1 MKTFSS
7 QAKPDTFFLRH
18 IGISQSFSQV
28 KSRQVTK
35 SSDKISTKSFF
46 SMYLLWCICNAYWH
60 CILFSWLVVGTWT
73 TGHGHDTINK
83 GKCLFLLLRY
93 SSLLLLLKKLKGYHA
108 AFTVRFHFFLGKV
121 YLKYLHF
128 YQDRQWR
135 KFVCG
140 YKGVVFMFFCLWKL
154 ESWGKLCVIYI
165 MSIMMR
171 KHYVIHIMCTLN
183 SIKSWAFCH

>member
-1 MKTFSS
+1 
-7 QAKPDTFFLRH
+7 
-18 IGISQSFSQV
+18 
-28 KSRQVTK
+28 
-35 SSDKISTKSFF
+35 
-46 SMYLLWCICNAYWH
+46 MYLLWCICKTYWH

-108 AFTVRFHFFLGKV
+108 AFTVRFHFFSARFTWNIYISTRTGSGESL
-121 YLKYLHF
+121 
-128 YQDRQWR
+128 
-135 KFVCG
+135 CG

-154 ESWGKLCVIYI
+154 ETWGKLCVIYI

-183 SIKSWAFCH
+183 SIKSGAFCH